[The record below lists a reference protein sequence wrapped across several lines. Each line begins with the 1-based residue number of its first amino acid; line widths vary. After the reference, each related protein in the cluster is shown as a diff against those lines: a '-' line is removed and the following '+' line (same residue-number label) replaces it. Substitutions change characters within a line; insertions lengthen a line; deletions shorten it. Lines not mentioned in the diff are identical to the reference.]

1 VVAVSNFNEAK
12 EKRERLEL
20 KGAPATPGVANL
32 MHLLNK
38 RYSFFFH
45 ASPFFSKRVLIFGCA
60 LKPHAH
66 ISIYLYIFILT
77 SFQAGYRSEGCN
89 GSTGG

>member
-38 RYSFFFH
+38 RYSL
-45 ASPFFSKRVLIFGCA
+45 FSCVAFLFKTS
-60 LKPHAH
+60 AH
-66 ISIYLYIFILT
+66 L
-77 SFQAGYRSEGCN
+77 
-89 GSTGG
+89 